1 VTNDQLL
8 AAWKRKLPNVE
19 PTDQELT
26 AFALGVEVG
35 QVELATQVALV
46 EKCMVAM
53 NENADRGEKAEAE
66 LAMLKAQPV
75 QEPVATA
82 YENLMMSGTLGAVF
96 HREVPT
102 GTKLYAAPVQPV
114 QPAPLTVE
122 NIRAAGGIVHKDGN
136 IFFTNIDQLN
146 RAIEGTKP

>member
-1 VTNDQLL
+1 MTNDQLL

-53 NENADRGEKAEAE
+53 NENADKGEKAEAE

-75 QEPVATA
+75 QPATLTD
-82 YENLMMSGTLGAVF
+82 EQIMHLVDTHVG
-96 HREVPT
+96 VPSSRYPI
-102 GTKLYAAPVQPV
+102 GHSDWINFA
-114 QPAPLTVE
+114 
-122 NIRAAGGIVHKDGN
+122 
-136 IFFTNIDQLN
+136 
-146 RAIEGTKP
+146 RAIEAACRTGGAG